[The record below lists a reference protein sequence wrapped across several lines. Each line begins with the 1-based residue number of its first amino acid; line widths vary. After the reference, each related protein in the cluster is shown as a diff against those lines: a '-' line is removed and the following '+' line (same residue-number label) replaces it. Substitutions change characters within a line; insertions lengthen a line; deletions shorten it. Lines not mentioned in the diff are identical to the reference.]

1 MNQEATLYLII
12 LVMFFIILA
21 LLWGLAKVMKASE
34 RQAQRMEGI
43 NDYLFN
49 KYLINEKDNE
59 TGRTGE
65 SS

>member
-12 LVMFFIILA
+12 LIMFFIILA
-21 LLWGLAKVMKASE
+21 LLYGLAKVIKASE

-49 KYLINEKDNE
+49 KFLMDERQDEN
-59 TGRTGE
+59 GRTGE

>member
-1 MNQEATLYLII
+1 VNPEATLYLII

-21 LLWGLAKVMKASE
+21 LLWGLAKVMRASQ
-34 RQAQRMEGI
+34 RQAERMEGI

-59 TGRTGE
+59 NGRTGE